1 MPALPVYLYPL
12 DSSAWIVPLTYSFP
26 ILSIVVTSSFCQ
38 CHVSKSYITAC
49 LTVLWTLIFIIAAV
63 LLSQITLDTCA
74 ATPSCLYCNFTS
86 LLEFLAL
93 YGSLHVLK
101 LIYYH
106 CPYTLHFYCHIY
118 LQLLHAHV
126 FFSSEYNYTSL
137 GFLPSTWPLLS
148 LQITMSSHSCLFSHC
163 LHCMPNSNAGNC
175 RQYWL
180 NLDAGNPFLM
190 SFAIKY
196 LDFRQG

>member
-1 MPALPVYLYPL
+1 MVAPVSTSFIQYIHHPSSALLHLFSSSVQAMSALPVYLYPL

-26 ILSIVVTSSFCQ
+26 ILSIVLTSSFCQ

-86 LLEFLAL
+86 LLDFLAL

-106 CPYTLHFYCHIY
+106 
-118 LQLLHAHV
+118 
-126 FFSSEYNYTSL
+126 
-137 GFLPSTWPLLS
+137 
-148 LQITMSSHSCLFSHC
+148 
-163 LHCMPNSNAGNC
+163 
-175 RQYWL
+175 
-180 NLDAGNPFLM
+180 
-190 SFAIKY
+190 
-196 LDFRQG
+196 